1 MSKNLME
8 AAADILSRSKAAAP
22 SDPLEK
28 VKGEVED
35 LGGVTPTD
43 PVRREGDGSAK
54 NVKKAT
60 APGKP
65 ASVGA
70 MPMEKVK
77 GEVDVVK
84 ENNHDDD
91 HDDDDHDDEEH
102 DDEHDDDEK
111 DEKKK
116 EVNEEDE
123 KNGKNGK
130 NGKDKDKDE
139 EEDED
144 KKKEKE
150 EKEEKEAMKEDVKA
164 ILSSEKNLSEN
175 FRSKIATIYETRV
188 NDKVQ
193 HKVKKIEE
201 KLEAKYASEL
211 TEAVQQLEAQ
221 LVEKIDGFLNYAVEE
236 WMEQNQVAIE
246 NGIRSEL
253 TEEFIAG
260 LRNLFAEHYIN
271 VPEEK
276 IELVNELVEK
286 VESLETQLNETVAR
300 NIEMKKSLQESKKQD
315 IINKVC
321 EGLTRTQTEK
331 IRSLVEGA
339 EYTTDGEFQKTVE
352 TIRDNYFPKTTKTAS
367 AEMLSE
373 QADISEQPEITDSRM
388 RAYVQAI
395 SKTLP
400 K

>member
-22 SDPLEK
+22 GAPMQKPD
-28 VKGEVED
+28 GEVED

-43 PVRREGDGSAK
+43 PARREGDGSAK

-84 ENNHDDD
+84 ENK
-91 HDDDDHDDEEH
+91 H
-102 DDEHDDDEK
+102 DDEHDDDEHEDDEHEDEEK

-116 EVNEEDE
+116 EVNEEDKKE
-123 KNGKNGK
+123 
-130 NGKDKDKDE
+130 D

-144 KKKEKE
+144 EDEKKEKE

-164 ILSSEKNLSEN
+164 ILSSEKNLSED

-201 KLEAKYASEL
+201 KLEAKYAAEL

-246 NGIRSEL
+246 NGLRSEL

-260 LRNLFAEHYIN
+260 LRNLFAEHYIS

-315 IINKVC
+315 IVDTVC
-321 EGLTRTQTEK
+321 EGLTQTQTEK
-331 IRSLVEGA
+331 IRSLVESA
-339 EYTTDGEFQKTVE
+339 EYTSDGDFQKTVE

-373 QADISEQPEITDSRM
+373 QAEVAEQPEITDSRM
-388 RAYVQAI
+388 KAYVQAI

>member
-22 SDPLEK
+22 GAPMQKPD
-28 VKGEVED
+28 GEVED

-43 PVRREGDGSAK
+43 PARREGDGSAK
-54 NVKKAT
+54 NVK
-60 APGKP
+60 PGKP

-84 ENNHDDD
+84 ENKHDD
-91 HDDDDHDDEEH
+91 EH
-102 DDEHDDDEK
+102 DDEHDDDEHEDDEHEDEEK

-116 EVNEEDE
+116 EVNEEDKKE
-123 KNGKNGK
+123 
-130 NGKDKDKDE
+130 D

-144 KKKEKE
+144 EDEKKEKE

-164 ILSSEKNLSEN
+164 ILSSEKNLSED

-201 KLEAKYASEL
+201 KLEAKYAAEL

-246 NGIRSEL
+246 NGLRSEL

-260 LRNLFAEHYIN
+260 LRNLFAEHYIS

-315 IINKVC
+315 IVDTVC
-321 EGLTRTQTEK
+321 EGLTQTQTEK
-331 IRSLVEGA
+331 IRSLVESA
-339 EYTTDGEFQKTVE
+339 EYTSDGDFQKTVE

-373 QADISEQPEITDSRM
+373 QAEVAEQPEITDSRM
-388 RAYVQAI
+388 KAYVQAI

>member
-22 SDPLEK
+22 GAPMQKPD
-28 VKGEVED
+28 GEVED

-77 GEVDVVK
+77 GEADVVK
-84 ENNHDDD
+84 ENK
-91 HDDDDHDDEEH
+91 H
-102 DDEHDDDEK
+102 DDEHDDDEHEDDEHEDEEK

-116 EVNEEDE
+116 EVNEEDKKE
-123 KNGKNGK
+123 
-130 NGKDKDKDE
+130 D

-144 KKKEKE
+144 EDEKKEKE

-164 ILSSEKNLSEN
+164 ILSSEKNLSED

-201 KLEAKYASEL
+201 KLEAKYAAEL

-246 NGIRSEL
+246 NGLRSEL

-260 LRNLFAEHYIN
+260 LRNLFAEHYIS

-315 IINKVC
+315 IVDTVC
-321 EGLTRTQTEK
+321 EGLTQTQTEK
-331 IRSLVEGA
+331 IRSLVESA
-339 EYTTDGEFQKTVE
+339 EYTSDGDFQKTVE

-373 QADISEQPEITDSRM
+373 QAEVAEQPEITDSRM
-388 RAYVQAI
+388 KAYVQAI

>member
-22 SDPLEK
+22 GAPMQKPD
-28 VKGEVED
+28 GEVED

-84 ENNHDDD
+84 ENKHDD
-91 HDDDDHDDEEH
+91 EH
-102 DDEHDDDEK
+102 DDEHDDDEHEDDEHEDEEK

-116 EVNEEDE
+116 EVNEEDKKE
-123 KNGKNGK
+123 
-130 NGKDKDKDE
+130 D

-144 KKKEKE
+144 EDEKKEKE

-164 ILSSEKNLSEN
+164 ILSSEKNLSED

-201 KLEAKYASEL
+201 KLEAKYAAEL

-246 NGIRSEL
+246 NGLRSEL

-260 LRNLFAEHYIN
+260 LRNLFAEHYIS

-315 IINKVC
+315 IVDTVC
-321 EGLTRTQTEK
+321 EGLTQTQTEK
-331 IRSLVEGA
+331 IRSLVESA
-339 EYTTDGEFQKTVE
+339 EYTSDGDFQKTVE

-373 QADISEQPEITDSRM
+373 QAEVAEQPEITDSRM
-388 RAYVQAI
+388 KAYVQAI

>member
-22 SDPLEK
+22 GAPMQKPD
-28 VKGEVED
+28 GEVED

-43 PVRREGDGSAK
+43 PARREGDGSAK

-77 GEVDVVK
+77 GEADVVK
-84 ENNHDDD
+84 ENK
-91 HDDDDHDDEEH
+91 H
-102 DDEHDDDEK
+102 DDEHDDDEHEDDEHEDEEK

-116 EVNEEDE
+116 EVNEEDKKE
-123 KNGKNGK
+123 
-130 NGKDKDKDE
+130 D

-144 KKKEKE
+144 EDEKKEKE

-164 ILSSEKNLSEN
+164 ILSSEKNLSED

-201 KLEAKYASEL
+201 KLEAKYAAEL

-246 NGIRSEL
+246 NGLRSEL

-260 LRNLFAEHYIN
+260 LRNLFAEHYIS

-315 IINKVC
+315 IVDTVC
-321 EGLTRTQTEK
+321 EGLTQTQTEK
-331 IRSLVEGA
+331 IRSLVESA
-339 EYTTDGEFQKTVE
+339 EYTSDGDFQKTVE

-373 QADISEQPEITDSRM
+373 QAEVAEQPEITDSRM
-388 RAYVQAI
+388 KAYVQAI

>member
-22 SDPLEK
+22 GAPMQKPD
-28 VKGEVED
+28 GEVED

-84 ENNHDDD
+84 ENK
-91 HDDDDHDDEEH
+91 H
-102 DDEHDDDEK
+102 DDEHDDDEHEDDEHEDEEK

-116 EVNEEDE
+116 EVNEEDKKE
-123 KNGKNGK
+123 
-130 NGKDKDKDE
+130 D

-144 KKKEKE
+144 EDEKKEKE

-164 ILSSEKNLSEN
+164 ILSSEKNLSED

-201 KLEAKYASEL
+201 KLEAKYAAEL

-246 NGIRSEL
+246 NGLRSEL

-260 LRNLFAEHYIN
+260 LRNLFAEHYIS

-315 IINKVC
+315 IVDTVC
-321 EGLTRTQTEK
+321 EGLTQTQTEK
-331 IRSLVEGA
+331 IRSLVESA
-339 EYTTDGEFQKTVE
+339 EYTSDGDFQKTVE

-373 QADISEQPEITDSRM
+373 QAEVAEQPEITDSRM
-388 RAYVQAI
+388 KAYVQAI

>member
-22 SDPLEK
+22 GAPMQKPD
-28 VKGEVED
+28 GEVED

-84 ENNHDDD
+84 ENK
-91 HDDDDHDDEEH
+91 H
-102 DDEHDDDEK
+102 DDEHDDDEHEDDEHEDEEK

-116 EVNEEDE
+116 EVNEEDKKE
-123 KNGKNGK
+123 
-130 NGKDKDKDE
+130 D

-144 KKKEKE
+144 EKKEKE

-164 ILSSEKNLSEN
+164 ILSSEKNLSED

-201 KLEAKYASEL
+201 KLEAKYAAEL

-246 NGIRSEL
+246 NGLRSEL

-260 LRNLFAEHYIN
+260 LRNLFAEHYIS

-315 IINKVC
+315 IVDTVC
-321 EGLTRTQTEK
+321 EGLTQTQTEK
-331 IRSLVEGA
+331 IRSLVESA
-339 EYTTDGEFQKTVE
+339 EYTSDGDFQKTVE

-373 QADISEQPEITDSRM
+373 QAEVAEQPEITDSRM
-388 RAYVQAI
+388 KAYVQAI

>member
-22 SDPLEK
+22 GAPMQKPD
-28 VKGEVED
+28 GEVED

-43 PVRREGDGSAK
+43 PVRGEGDGSAK

-84 ENNHDDD
+84 ENKHE
-91 HDDDDHDDEEH
+91 DDE
-102 DDEHDDDEK
+102 DEEK

-116 EVNEEDE
+116 EVNEEE
-123 KNGKNGK
+123 KKE
-130 NGKDKDKDE
+130 D

-144 KKKEKE
+144 EKKEKE

-164 ILSSEKNLSEN
+164 ILSSEENLSED

-201 KLEAKYASEL
+201 KLEAKYAAEL

-246 NGIRSEL
+246 NGLRSEL

-260 LRNLFAEHYIN
+260 LRNLFAEHYIS

-315 IINKVC
+315 IVDTVC
-321 EGLTRTQTEK
+321 EGLTQTQTEK
-331 IRSLVEGA
+331 IRSLVESA
-339 EYTTDGEFQKTVE
+339 EYTSDGDFQKTVE

-373 QADISEQPEITDSRM
+373 QAEVAEQPEITDSRM
-388 RAYVQAI
+388 KAYVQAI